1 MIYCNFINYYFSAEG
16 KVFLLSLGLL
26 KPNDIY
32 LLENV
37 DANLLHL
44 FLILFGF
51 GKVLLLLFTYVLL
64 PTSVVIKYLSYTL
77 NDVETAAKWMEFDMA
92 GKV

>member
-1 MIYCNFINYYFSAEG
+1 M
-16 KVFLLSLGLL
+16 LSLGLL
-26 KPNDIY
+26 KPNNIN

-51 GKVLLLLFTYVLL
+51 GNVLLLLFTYVLL

-77 NDVETAAKWMEFDMA
+77 NDVETAAEWMEFDMA

>member
-1 MIYCNFINYYFSAEG
+1 M
-16 KVFLLSLGLL
+16 LLRLSLL
-26 KPNDIY
+26 KSIDIY
-32 LLENV
+32 SLENV
-37 DANLLHL
+37 DTNHLHL

-51 GKVLLLLFTYVLL
+51 GNVLLLLFTYVLL

>member
-1 MIYCNFINYYFSAEG
+1 M
-16 KVFLLSLGLL
+16 LSLGLL
-26 KPNDIY
+26 KPNDIN

-51 GKVLLLLFTYVLL
+51 GNVLLLLFTYVLL